1 MRKKNNQTE
10 GKDGKYKQTTF
21 IGKEIKVVVVVL
33 VGEGREEVGWGI

>member
-10 GKDGKYKQTTF
+10 GKDGKYKPTTF

-33 VGEGREEVGWGI
+33 VGGGREEVGWGI